1 MMDEGLTG
9 REDGQLS
16 FVLYDNWR
24 AQLMR
29 LDLTQ
34 RGILL
39 TNIFARRASQPLLEM
54 DPVTDMLFSI
64 ICDQLDRDAAKWE
77 LKRERRRAAGAAGG
91 RASARARQQLAELE
105 AKSTDASEA
114 EAKQAGNGTVTATET
129 VTVNATANGTGNAA
143 EPVPPAGEAASLRAP
158 AVARVMK
165 VYMEKVNPTP
175 SRLCID
181 QLADFAQTLGA
192 EACVHAIQ
200 VALDEK
206 KTGWSYI
213 RGILRGYREDGV
225 RCLADIQAR
234 EAKRDRTK
242 RIEKNGGFQTHG
254 GAISE
259 RARKAVQQAL
269 AEAEEEGEE

>member
-1 MMDEGLTG
+1 MTEEGLTG

-24 AQLMR
+24 AQLLR

-64 ICDQLDRDAAKWE
+64 ISDQLDRDAAKWE

-91 RASARARQQLAELE
+91 KASARARQE
-105 AKSTDASEA
+105 AKLTDASERQAKEA
-114 EAKQAGNGTVTATET
+114 ENATVTATET
-129 VTVNATANGTGNAA
+129 VTVNATGTGNT
-143 EPVPPAGEAASLRAP
+143 GEADAALYNP
-158 AVARVMK
+158 AVAAVMR
-165 VYMEKVNPTP
+165 VYMQKVNPTP
-175 SRLCID
+175 SRLCMD
-181 QLADFAQTLGA
+181 QLAEFAKTLGA
-192 EACVHAIQ
+192 EACIHAIQ

-234 EAKRDRTK
+234 EAERDRTK
-242 RIEKNGGFQTHG
+242 RIKKNGGFQTHG
-254 GAISE
+254 GPLSE
-259 RARKAVQQAL
+259 LARKAVRQAL
-269 AEAEEEGEE
+269 AEDEEGEE

>member
-1 MMDEGLTG
+1 MTEEALTG
-9 REDGQLS
+9 KEDGQLS

-24 AQLMR
+24 TQLLR

-91 RASARARQQLAELE
+91 RASARARQEANVTIACEGE
-105 AKSTDASEA
+105 AKEA
-114 EAKQAGNGTVTATET
+114 ENATGSVTDT
-129 VTVNATANGTGNAA
+129 VTVNAIGTGNAA
-143 EPVPPAGEAASLRAP
+143 EGGAFFAAP
-158 AVARVMK
+158 AVGQVLR

-181 QLADFAQTLGA
+181 QLADFARTLGA

-234 EAKRDRTK
+234 EAKRDRSK

-259 RARKAVQQAL
+259 RARKAVQRAL
-269 AEAEEEGEE
+269 AENGEEEEA

>member
-1 MMDEGLTG
+1 MTDESLT
-9 REDGQLS
+9 EKEEGQLS

-24 AQLMR
+24 AQLLR

-34 RGILL
+34 RGVLL
-39 TNIFARRASQPLLEM
+39 TNIFAHRVSQPLLEM

-91 RASARARQQLAELE
+91 RASARSRQE
-105 AKSTDASEA
+105 AKATFASES
-114 EAKQAGNGTVTATET
+114 EAKEAVTGTATATDT
-129 VTVNATANGTGNAA
+129 VTVNAIGTVNAA
-143 EPVPPAGEAASLRAP
+143 EGGALPLAP
-158 AVARVMK
+158 AVGQVLR
-165 VYMEKVNPTP
+165 VYMDKVNPTP

-181 QLADFAQTLGA
+181 QLTEFARTLGA
-192 EACVHAIQ
+192 EACVHAIR

-242 RIEKNGGFQTHG
+242 RIGKNGGFQTHG
-254 GAISE
+254 GALSE

-269 AEAEEEGEE
+269 AEDGEEEAT

>member
-1 MMDEGLTG
+1 MTEEGLTG

-24 AQLMR
+24 AQLLR

-64 ICDQLDRDAAKWE
+64 ISDQLDRDAAKWE

-91 RASARARQQLAELE
+91 RASARSRQE
-105 AKSTDASEA
+105 AKRTDAADA
-114 EAKQAGNGTVTATET
+114 EAKEAENGTVTATET
-129 VTVNATANGTGNAA
+129 VTVNATGTGNAGEA
-143 EPVPPAGEAASLRAP
+143 ELAPPVPYAP
-158 AVARVMK
+158 AVGQVLR
-165 VYMEKVNPTP
+165 VYMQKVNPTP

-181 QLADFAQTLGA
+181 QLAEFAQTLGA
-192 EACVHAIQ
+192 EACIHAIQ

-234 EAKRDRTK
+234 EAERDRTK

-254 GAISE
+254 GPLSAL
-259 RARKAVQQAL
+259 ARKAVRQAL
-269 AEAEEEGEE
+269 AEDEEGEQ

>member
-1 MMDEGLTG
+1 MTEEGLTG

-24 AQLMR
+24 AQLLR

-64 ICDQLDRDAAKWE
+64 ISDQLDRDAAKWE

-91 RASARARQQLAELE
+91 RASARSRQE
-105 AKSTDASEA
+105 AKATVACETEAKEA
-114 EAKQAGNGTVTATET
+114 ENATVNATET
-129 VTVNATANGTGNAA
+129 VTVNATGTGNIGGADAA
-143 EPVPPAGEAASLRAP
+143 LHNP
-158 AVARVMK
+158 AVAAVMR
-165 VYMEKVNPTP
+165 VYMQKVNPTP

-181 QLADFAQTLGA
+181 QLAAFAQALGA
-192 EACVHAIQ
+192 EVCIHAIQ

-213 RGILRGYREDGV
+213 RGILRSYRNDGV

-234 EAKRDRTK
+234 EAERDRTK

-254 GAISE
+254 GPLSE
-259 RARKAVQQAL
+259 LARKAVRQAL
-269 AEAEEEGEE
+269 AEDEEGEE

>member
-1 MMDEGLTG
+1 MTEEGLTG

-24 AQLMR
+24 AQLLR

-64 ICDQLDRDAAKWE
+64 ISDQLDRDAAKWE

-91 RASARARQQLAELE
+91 RASARARQE
-105 AKSTDASEA
+105 AKATVACETEAKEA
-114 EAKQAGNGTVTATET
+114 ENATVTATDT
-129 VTVNATANGTGNAA
+129 VTVNATGTGNT
-143 EPVPPAGEAASLRAP
+143 GEADASLHNP
-158 AVARVMK
+158 AVAKVMK
-165 VYMEKVNPTP
+165 VYMQKVNPTP

-181 QLADFAQTLGA
+181 QLAEFAQTLGT
-192 EACVHAIQ
+192 EACIHAIQ

-234 EAKRDRTK
+234 EAERDRTK

-254 GAISE
+254 GPLSAL
-259 RARKAVQQAL
+259 ARKAVRQAL
-269 AEAEEEGEE
+269 AEDEEEGEE

>member
-1 MMDEGLTG
+1 MTEERLPGK
-9 REDGQLS
+9 EDGQLS

-24 AQLMR
+24 AQLLR

-64 ICDQLDRDAAKWE
+64 ISDQLDRDAAKWE

-91 RASARARQQLAELE
+91 RASARARQE
-105 AKSTDASEA
+105 AKATDASDA
-114 EAKQAGNGTVTATET
+114 EAKEAENGTVTATET
-129 VTVNATANGTGNAA
+129 VTVNATGTGNAGEA
-143 EPVPPAGEAASLRAP
+143 PPALYAP
-158 AVARVMK
+158 AVGQVLR
-165 VYMEKVNPTP
+165 VYMQKVNPTP

-181 QLADFAQTLGA
+181 QLAEFAQTLGA

-225 RCLADIQAR
+225 HCLADIQAR
-234 EAKRDRTK
+234 EAKRDRSK

-269 AEAEEEGEE
+269 AEAEEEGEQ

>member
-1 MMDEGLTG
+1 MTEEVLTG

-24 AQLMR
+24 AQLLR

-34 RGILL
+34 RGVLL
-39 TNIFARRASQPLLEM
+39 TNIFARRASQPLLQM

-64 ICDQLDRDAAKWE
+64 ISDQLDRDAAKWE

-91 RASARARQQLAELE
+91 KASAKARQE
-105 AKSTDASEA
+105 AKTTVACRTEAKEA
-114 EAKQAGNGTVTATET
+114 ETATVTANET
-129 VTVNATANGTGNAA
+129 VTVNATGTGSVGEAA
-143 EPVPPAGEAASLRAP
+143 LAPPVPPAAP
-158 AVARVMK
+158 AVGQVMR
-165 VYMEKVNPTP
+165 VYMQKVNPTP

-181 QLADFAQTLGA
+181 QLAEFAQTLGA
-192 EACVHAIQ
+192 EACIHAIQ

-213 RGILRGYREDGV
+213 RGILRGYRDDGV

-234 EAKRDRTK
+234 EAERERSK

-254 GAISE
+254 GPLSE
-259 RARKAVQQAL
+259 LARKAVQRAL
-269 AEAEEEGEE
+269 TEAEEEEEEQ

>member
-1 MMDEGLTG
+1 MTDEALT
-9 REDGQLS
+9 EKEEGQLS

-24 AQLMR
+24 VQLLR

-34 RGILL
+34 RGVLL
-39 TNIFARRASQPLLEM
+39 TNIFAHRVSQPLLEM

-91 RASARARQQLAELE
+91 RASARARQE
-105 AKSTDASEA
+105 AKATVACESEA
-114 EAKQAGNGTVTATET
+114 KEAVNGTATATDT
-129 VTVNATANGTGNAA
+129 VTVNGIGTVNAA
-143 EPVPPAGEAASLRAP
+143 EGGALPLAP
-158 AVARVMK
+158 AVGQVLR
-165 VYMEKVNPTP
+165 VYMDKVNPTP

-181 QLADFAQTLGA
+181 QLAEFAQSLGA

-234 EAKRDRTK
+234 EAERDRTK
-242 RIEKNGGFQTHG
+242 RSGKNGGFQTHG
-254 GAISE
+254 GALSE
-259 RARKAVQQAL
+259 RARRAVRQAL
-269 AEAEEEGEE
+269 AENGEEEAT